1 MYGHVGACGVKWSL
15 CRVYASTYSTY
26 VMNRLRSILENCD
39 KTAAL

>member
-15 CRVYASTYSTY
+15 CRVYACTY
-26 VMNRLRSILENCD
+26 VMNRLRNILENCD